1 MAANT
6 LGLDTQ
12 HAPIQGVLSLLFR
25 VRMRPVGKIT
35 LRGPYGPNQLSKV
48 LEIVNSHPFNTEI
61 MCCLPFLQENRNS
74 AKQLEEVKRLE
85 YSTAYEL
92 IS

>member
-1 MAANT
+1 
-6 LGLDTQ
+6 
-12 HAPIQGVLSLLFR
+12 
-25 VRMRPVGKIT
+25 MRPVGKIT

-48 LEIVNSHPFNTEI
+48 LEIVNSHPFSTEI